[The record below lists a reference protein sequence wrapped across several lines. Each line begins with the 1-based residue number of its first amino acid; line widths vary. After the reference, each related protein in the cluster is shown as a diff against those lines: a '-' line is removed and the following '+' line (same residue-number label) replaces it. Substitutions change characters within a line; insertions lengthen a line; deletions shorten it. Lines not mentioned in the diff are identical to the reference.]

1 MKFSLLI
8 LLVSLLAACANI
20 YEPAANKTT
29 YQAMKEEAQKAN
41 NSSQFATAITNLTT
55 MLSQFPNEYAAEYST
70 NQLLLASA
78 YAGQCGFG
86 FASFFQTVS
95 GSSPGATPILK
106 WLMNNWTTS
115 TTVRASCTSAETAMK
130 TIYPTFV
137 GRPADQSLFLV
148 LLEFAKIGI
157 YLRELVDVDK
167 DGLADNPPFDGGLT
181 SFCDS
186 ANFSDA
192 NVAEIGAAL
201 GIIVTNIANA
211 GSLGSF
217 SASMFTGVCSSL
229 PAPVQATCNAVLQ
242 IEDEAQFLL
251 PANSGYL
258 KVIRSI
264 LNTNSIGVVAVAGTP
279 CP

>member
-1 MKFSLLI
+1 MKYIAISI
-8 LLVSLLAACANI
+8 LFGLSIGCANI
-20 YEPAANKTT
+20 YSPAANKAT
-29 YQAMKEEAQKAN
+29 YQAMKEDAQKAN
-41 NSSQFATAITNLTT
+41 DGGQFSTAITDLTT
-55 MLSQFPNEYAAEYST
+55 MQTQFPNEYVADYST

-78 YAGQCGFG
+78 YAGQCGFN
-86 FASFFQTVS
+86 FASFFTTIS
-95 GSSPGATPILK
+95 GSSPGSTPVLK
-106 WLMNNWTTS
+106 WLMNNWTTAA
-115 TTVRASCTSAETAMK
+115 TVKASCTLAETTMK

-148 LLEFAKIGI
+148 LLEFAKIGV
-157 YLRELVDVDK
+157 YLREIADTNR
-167 DGLADNPPFDGGLT
+167 DGLADNPPFDGGLS
-181 SFCDS
+181 SFCSS
-186 ANFSDA
+186 ANMSDA
-192 NVAEIGAAL
+192 DVAEVGAAL
-201 GIIVTNIANA
+201 GIIVTNMANA

-217 SASMFTGVCSSL
+217 SAGMFTGVCATL

-264 LNTNSIGVVAVAGTP
+264 LNTNNIGVVAVAGTP